1 MQKEILPKT
10 STIKDLLKI
19 DALYEIPK
27 YQRNYSWKKEEIDD
41 FWEDLNDEKNN
52 ESNFLGVM
60 VLNKKEDGKFEVID
74 GQQRLITITIFLA
87 VIRDLFQKL
96 NEEKIANRIQE
107 YISFQDDDGEP
118 RGFRILPSNN
128 IKKYFENFIQN
139 GKNNKID
146 AINDSEKLIKK
157 NYNYLKKIIETS
169 FSEKASRNKIKLLKE
184 LRDKILS
191 SQVVEI
197 IVQDYDDAY
206 SFFESLNGRGL
217 ALSTS
222 DLLKNLL
229 FRRISEDFNNFNENK
244 LEDQWN
250 IVNNNIGEEKIN
262 NFIRIYWHSKYE
274 KVADNKL
281 YSAIKSEKITVK
293 DYKDLVDELVK
304 NSEYYKKIT
313 QPEKEI
319 WNIYGS
325 ESIKKHIININSFSV
340 KQPYSLML
348 SLIRK
353 MESRDFD
360 NLKTNEFWEVFLWIE
375 NFTFAFNLSDK
386 RPSILEGIYSQYAQK
401 IDKSKNKSEFKNIL
415 QSFKER
421 ILSEFPLKDDFKK
434 NFINLS
440 YKNNKSKYIKFILSK
455 INYKS
460 ENELSIKESVNIEHV
475 LPQNPD
481 KCWKLET
488 KNINDY
494 VNNIGNLTLLGQE
507 YNKKASN
514 KCLKEKKEM
523 YEKSE
528 LKITKELLSE
538 LKNNNYSWN
547 ESLIKE
553 RARKLANIA
562 WENVQ
567 IDK

>member
-1 MQKEILPKT
+1 MKKEILPQT
-10 STIKDLLKI
+10 LTIKNLFKT

-27 YQRNYSWKKEEIDD
+27 YQRNYSWRKEEIDD
-41 FWEDLNDEKNN
+41 FWEDLIDEKNS

-60 VLNKKEDGKFEVID
+60 VFNKKNEDKFEIID
-74 GQQRLITITIFLA
+74 GQQRLLTITIFFA
-87 VIRDLFQKL
+87 VIRDLFFKL
-96 NEEKIANRIQE
+96 NEEIIADRIQN

-118 RGFRILPSNN
+118 KGFRVLPSRN
-128 IKKYFENFIQN
+128 IKKFFENFIQN
-139 GKNNKID
+139 GKSSKIE
-146 AINDSEKLIKK
+146 AVNDSEKLVRK
-157 NYNYLKKIIETS
+157 NYNYLKKTIEDY
-169 FSEKASRNKIKLLKE
+169 FSERTHKNKIIFLKN
-184 LRDKILS
+184 LRDKLLN

-229 FRRISEDFNNFNENK
+229 FRKISEDANNFSEDYLEN
-244 LEDQWN
+244 QWN
-250 IVNNNIGEEKIN
+250 IVDDNIGAERIN
-262 NFIRIYWHSKYE
+262 NFIRIYWHSKYG

-281 YSAIKSEKITVK
+281 YSAIKNEKKTAK
-293 DYKDLVDELVK
+293 DYKGLVSELVA
-304 NSEYYKKIT
+304 NSEYYKKII
-313 QPEKEI
+313 QPERETWKI
-319 WNIYGS
+319 TDS
-325 ESIKKHIININSFSV
+325 ENVQKHIKNIKYFGV
-340 KQPYSLML
+340 KQPYSFIL

-353 MESRDFD
+353 MELKDFD
-360 NLKTNEFWEVFLWIE
+360 KDFKIKEFWEVFLWME

-401 IDKSKNKSEFKNIL
+401 IDKAKNKSEFKSVL

-421 ILSEFPLKDDFKK
+421 ICEEFPGEDDFKK
-434 NFINLS
+434 NFMNLS
-440 YKNNKSKYIKFILSK
+440 YKDNKIGYMKFILSK
-455 INYKS
+455 INYKM
-460 ENELSIKESVNIEHV
+460 ENELGIKGSVNIEHI

-481 KCWKLET
+481 KCWGLEI
-488 KNINDY
+488 KEINNY
-494 VNNIGNLTLLGQE
+494 VNNIGNLTLLGKE

-528 LKITKELLSE
+528 LKITKELLKE
-538 LKNNNYSWN
+538 LLKNDYLWN

-553 RARKLANIA
+553 RARKLADIA
-562 WENVQ
+562 WEHVQ
-567 IDK
+567 IN